1 MKQSVMMPDV
11 LGWVREFLDPHEEGA
26 TRASLLEALQRRTRR
41 QLLECAR
48 HLGLTGIYRLRKDD
62 LIGKLHEVL
71 RGLGVEGRP
80 EPAEGGPLDLPHK
93 FDLGLPAEAEPLPE
107 HIPWGYGRDRVT
119 AMVVDPERLYV
130 YWEVTDES
138 IARARTGLGPAG
150 ESAWLNLRVY
160 DVTGRL
166 FDGTN
171 AHTCLDHRIE
181 RGDRQW
187 FFHLGRPGSTA
198 VIEVGMKSIE
208 GYFVRI
214 ARSGRAD
221 FPRSAPAERDDVEW
235 LTVWSAGEP
244 AGAPVAGGAP
254 AGGGAMPEGVS
265 MPAAAGGP
273 ADVGPALGADGDHGA
288 GEGVIESEWRQI
300 LPADWVESG
309 SWSWEGPV
317 VQSTWEAG
325 PFPYAVEPPVYV
337 EERHDGEVS
346 VYARRGRSHVVYG
359 PWQVIIRGLGAHAE
373 RRVLAVW
380 EIYRTWTTNERATR
394 DGAPATFVGG
404 SEVARGASERRFG
417 AGSELRLLGGSEVYR
432 LGASERRLG
441 GASEKFLGGAS
452 ERRLAGASERRWA
465 GASERRL
472 AGASERRLGGASEWR
487 APGASEVRLGGA
499 SERVRSWSG
508 SARTRR
514 G

>member
-11 LGWVREFLDPHEEGA
+11 LGWVRELLDPQEERVAGA
-26 TRASLLEALQRRTRR
+26 SMLDTLERRTRR
-41 QLLECAR
+41 QLLDCAR
-48 HLGLTGIYRLRKDD
+48 RLGLTGIYRLRKED
-62 LIGKLHEVL
+62 LVGRLREVL
-71 RGLGVEGRP
+71 QGLGIGGETP
-80 EPAEGGPLDLPHK
+80 QSEGGPLDLPHK
-93 FDLGLPAEAEPLPE
+93 FDLGLPPETTPLPA

-138 IARARTGLGPAG
+138 IARTSRDLGPAG
-150 ESAWLNLRVY
+150 EGAWLDLRVY

-171 AHTCLDHRIE
+171 AHSYFDHRVE

-187 FFHLGRPGSTA
+187 FFHLGRPGSAA
-198 VIEVGMKSIE
+198 VIEVGMKSVE

-214 ARSGRAD
+214 ARSGRID
-221 FPRSAPAERDDVEW
+221 FPRTTPAERDDVEW
-235 LTVWSAGEP
+235 LTVWSAGDQAGVPVAAGPPPGAPP
-244 AGAPVAGGAP
+244 AAPAPVA
-254 AGGGAMPEGVS
+254 
-265 MPAAAGGP
+265 AAGHDREP
-273 ADVGPALGADGDHGA
+273 APPSDGDHGA
-288 GEGVIESEWRQI
+288 RTEVTDGEWRQI

-317 VQSTWEAG
+317 VHSTWEAG
-325 PFPYAVEPPVYV
+325 PFPYAIEPPVYV
-337 EERHDGEVS
+337 EERYEGDVS
-346 VYARRGRSHVVYG
+346 VYSRGGRTHVVHG
-359 PWQVIIRGLGAHAE
+359 PWQAVIRGLGAHAE

-380 EIYRTWTTNERATR
+380 EMYRTWTANGHVMQE
-394 DGAPATFVGG
+394 GAPVTFAGA
-404 SEVARGASERRFG
+404 SEAARGASERRWG

-441 GASEKFLGGAS
+441 GASEKLVGGAS
-452 ERRLAGASERRWA
+452 ERRLA

-487 APGASEVRLGGA
+487 ARGDSEVRLGGA
-499 SERVRSWSG
+499 SERARSGSV